1 MKLITRIL
9 LILAAGL
16 LVAATLFGLSQS
28 PTMSQLIEAKAHE
41 DHGERG
47 ALPEQTVE
55 GSHEEGEGNFASR
68 PGRGMRGRPEGES
81 GEGGGHGNWEPSLA
95 GFTNVGVTLLKIG
108 AIIAIFALVTRLWKM
123 RQRKQPAAGGSA

>member
-1 MKLITRIL
+1 MKLVTRTL

-28 PTMSQLIEAKAHE
+28 STISQVIEANAHE
-41 DHGERG
+41 GHGERG

-68 PGRGMRGRPEGES
+68 PGRGMRGRLEGES
-81 GEGGGHGNWEPSLA
+81 GERGGHGNWEPSLA
-95 GFTNVGVTLLKIG
+95 GLTNVGVTLVKIG
-108 AIIAIFALVTRLWKM
+108 AIIAVFTLVTWLWKM